1 MKSSIFGT
9 FIVGMAL
16 LVAGCGTNPSSNNEE
31 IKQRAMQIDPGMN
44 KQEVIA
50 LMGPPE
56 QRSFRGQAEALT
68 FCGWTVFQGFLTYT
82 IWFFEEAVVAMTDD
96 MVHTGA
102 GDCSQF
108 LSPVDWG
115 QAPPDVRIKL
125 DVSSAEQG

>member
-1 MKSSIFGT
+1 MKSIFGA
-9 FIVGMAL
+9 FMVGFAL
-16 LVAGCGTNPSSNNEE
+16 LTTGCGTNPSSSNED
-31 IKQRAMQIDPGMN
+31 IKQKAMQIGPGMA
-44 KQEVIA
+44 KRDVIA

-82 IWFFEEAVVAMTDD
+82 VWLLEASVVAMTDD
-96 MVHTGA
+96 MIHTGA

-115 QAPPDVRIKL
+115 QAPADLKIALDVR
-125 DVSSAEQG
+125 